1 MNNFFTLIGLL
12 GVATTLLAYG
22 LMTAGRI
29 RSSEP
34 RYQIMNIVGTTGILL
49 SFLAEWNFPS
59 FVTNVIWVSIGI
71 VGLVRIYRL
80 RRN

>member
-1 MNNFFTLIGLL
+1 MESFLVIVGLF

-22 LMTAGRI
+22 LMTMGRI
-29 RSSEP
+29 QSHDP

-49 SFLAEWNFPS
+49 SFLVQWNLPS
-59 FVTNVIWVSIGI
+59 LVANVVWLVIGM
-71 VGLVRIYRL
+71 VGLMRIYRL